1 MKNGCKF
8 DSSCD
13 FIFKH
18 NLDKKNIKKKY
29 EISKT
34 NIVMDNSSSKEVD
47 DAFETFLNDSIV
59 NIKDHKKLFKRD

>member
-1 MKNGCKF
+1 MIPRLVKN
-8 DSSCD
+8 S
-13 FIFKH
+13 
-18 NLDKKNIKKKY
+18 

-34 NIVMDNSSSKEVD
+34 NIFMDNSSSKKVY